1 MYGLASQQLTQVLE
15 QSILLISQQENLNLL
30 IKGKLMKKLN
40 IIYHIILIGM
50 IGYLGI
56 ANHLL
61 VKKVRDVEQQARM
74 GMIMGNDANFKIES
88 FMQIMSNGHKDEIRA
103 VLEDILEEKTKQ

>member
-1 MYGLASQQLTQVLE
+1 
-15 QSILLISQQENLNLL
+15 
-30 IKGKLMKKLN
+30 
-40 IIYHIILIGM
+40 
-50 IGYLGI
+50 
-56 ANHLL
+56 
-61 VKKVRDVEQQARM
+61 M

>member
-1 MYGLASQQLTQVLE
+1 
-15 QSILLISQQENLNLL
+15 
-30 IKGKLMKKLN
+30 MKKLN
-40 IIYHIILIGM
+40 IIYHVVVIGM

-61 VKKVRDVEQQARM
+61 VNKVKEVQQEARM
-74 GMIMGNDANFKIES
+74 GMMIGNDANFKIES